1 MRLSACDIH
10 YIMHNA
16 CMQVLDSLYYLVRN
30 HHRDRMYFACYVHV
44 TRRDRD
50 MISRSPIC
58 MMRRSRSCL
67 VEIVWVYNV
76 IMIICIHL
84 DEILYAMHS
93 VSTRSHSSIYV
104 LLLFYVT
111 LCVYL
116 DEISR
121 RDLIYNCPTQILY
134 HKTLRKST
142 SHDGRVQPESR
153 EFPRS

>member
-1 MRLSACDIH
+1 MSACNIH

-30 HHRDRMYFACYVHV
+30 HHRDRMCFACYVHM
-44 TRRDRD
+44 TRRDHD

-84 DEILYAMHS
+84 DEILHAMHS

-111 LCVYL
+111 ICVYL
-116 DEISR
+116 
-121 RDLIYNCPTQILY
+121 
-134 HKTLRKST
+134 
-142 SHDGRVQPESR
+142 V
-153 EFPRS
+153 